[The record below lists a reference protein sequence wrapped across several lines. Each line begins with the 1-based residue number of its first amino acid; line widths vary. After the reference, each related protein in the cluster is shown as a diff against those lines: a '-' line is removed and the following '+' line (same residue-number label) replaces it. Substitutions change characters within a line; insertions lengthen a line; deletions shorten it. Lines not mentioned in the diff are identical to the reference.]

1 MATQITITSGVVE
14 VMNDWENPSLQVYTT
29 RTNNNVKAFVIV
41 KATLKDPEDSGFTDA
56 DWAVVS
62 SIPVGSGTYVFKIN
76 NTTAGVNYTLEG
88 ENCTIT
94 DGYYQNE

>member
-29 RTNNNVKAFVIV
+29 KTNNNKAFVIV
-41 KATLKDPEDSGFTDA
+41 KATLKDPEDNSFTDA